1 MVKGNESRH
10 NLVMHWVLVEGV
22 PLPTRIGGHPALDF
36 CNTWAGWGEPPS
48 PNREW
53 LSEYE
58 TLALWAAYAGLIE
71 PADSARLRRAAG
83 RRPHEA
89 RRLLADAHRL
99 RTALHGAVLDPS
111 DISALGGVTGQ
122 VRKAGAVARLR
133 SGPGGVIRSEIPA
146 STGLALPLLAIA
158 QSAGELLTSEAVRAV
173 KSCPGDDCG
182 WLFIDSRG
190 RRRWCSMSSCGNRAK
205 VRAFYERSSKRRR

>member
-83 RRPHEA
+83 RRPREA
-89 RRLLADAHRL
+89 RRLLGDAHRL
-99 RTALHGAVLDPS
+99 RTAVHGAVIDPS
-111 DISALGGVTGQ
+111 DISALSRVTGQ

-133 SGPGGVIRSEIPA
+133 PGPDGVVRWEIPA
-146 STGLALPLLAIA
+146 STGLSLPLLAIA

-205 VRAFYERSSKRRR
+205 VRAFYERSSKRSR

>member
-1 MVKGNESRH
+1 MAKGNESRH
-10 NLVMHWVLVEGV
+10 NLFMHWVLVEDV

-48 PNREW
+48 PDREW
-53 LSEYE
+53 LKDYE

-71 PADSARLRRAAG
+71 PADSTRLRRAAG
-83 RRPHEA
+83 RRLGEA
-89 RRLLADAHRL
+89 RQVLGDAHRL
-99 RTALHGAVLDPS
+99 RTAVHGAVLDPS
-111 DISALGGVTGQ
+111 DISALSRVTGQ

-133 SGPGGVIRSEIPA
+133 PAPDGAVRWEIPD
-146 STGLALPLLAIA
+146 STGLWLPLLAIA
-158 QSAGELLTSEAVRAV
+158 QSAGELLTSEAVHAV

-182 WLFIDSRG
+182 WLFIDFRG

-205 VRAFYERSSKRRR
+205 VRAFYERNSKRHR